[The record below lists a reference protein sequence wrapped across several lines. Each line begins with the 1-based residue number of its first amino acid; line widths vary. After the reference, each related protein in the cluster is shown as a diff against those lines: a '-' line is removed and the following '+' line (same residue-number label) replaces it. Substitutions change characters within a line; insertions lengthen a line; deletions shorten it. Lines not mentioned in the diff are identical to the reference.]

1 MSFSFRNIFSPDD
14 AEITGAGETAIPEG
28 FQGPDA
34 SPSGRGSLTGSI
46 PQKSETQSFLA
57 SELLPFIPKAIAAQ
71 SGIPMSKEIRVPLP
85 ADGSLD
91 VPLSTLYNLC
101 PELFASEI
109 TPLNDSVVTLPP
121 RLGATPAAEAEDEV
135 AVNPR
140 PSLLRESTSNPFWSP
155 VTSPSASATSPESAN
170 PFTPGGQ
177 TQPAATASI
186 APRPNPGDKPS
197 SGFEA
202 PPKFPGA
209 EGNSFGSG
217 FASLSAKPGAAAP
230 TPGTGG
236 FVSNPFESSE
246 GFATLFS
253 KAAESD
259 ASIPFPDSPATKEP
273 PKETDGVWGAM
284 FARAGAVE
292 EETADRAEDPTT
304 SFESIG
310 NLLKQ
315 SLPFE
320 NPSHAEAPFSGF
332 ASPPAFAPPAT
343 APAPSPEESPVSGFG
358 AFGISPEPFA
368 GSFAPFQKVADKPP
382 VTDEARKSGPGEAG
396 DGNDDG
402 HGALD
407 SENQNPWDGFA
418 AQPETEPAPPPF
430 SGFGAPASEPALPAP
445 AEPIPA
451 PAPDTAL
458 AAPSAAF
465 APPLEAVGSAETPLV
480 AEAASVPATGFPT
493 PAAIPAPALPPVEA
507 IAATAPAPAPAPEVV
522 EAPAAHTGTVSTS
535 EVSVPA
541 PVAEP
546 VAAPAVTTTPAPA
559 KDEADDL
566 RDLELRAIF
575 STSESFTLSKVA
587 RKVVALPGIEACS
600 LSTPGKLV
608 QASRREENRLGNEA
622 REMVATLR
630 NLAKLTGLPEARTFT
645 LQTDRG
651 VVSLFL
657 EGDCCVLVNHD
668 SSAFGP
674 GVREKLI
681 LIARC
686 ISRLRD

>member
-1 MSFSFRNIFSPDD
+1 MPD
-14 AEITGAGETAIPEG
+14 G
-28 FQGPDA
+28 FQGPTA
-34 SPSGRGSLTGSI
+34 NPPGRGGLPGGE
-46 PQKSETQSFLA
+46 PEKSDTQEFLA

-71 SGIPMSKEIRVPLP
+71 SGIPMSKAIRVPLP

-121 RLGATPAAEAEDEV
+121 RLGATTSNEAEDEV
-135 AVNPR
+135 SVSSR
-140 PSLLRESTSNPFWSP
+140 PSLFKDATSNPFWSP
-155 VTSPSASATSPESAN
+155 VTSPATSAVSSESAN

-177 TQPAATASI
+177 TPPAATASI

-197 SGFEA
+197 SGFEV
-202 PPKFPGA
+202 PPKFPAA
-209 EGNSFGSG
+209 EGTSFGSG
-217 FASLSAKPGAAAP
+217 FASLSAKPGAASP
-230 TPGTGG
+230 TPATGG
-236 FVSNPFESSE
+236 FASNPFESSE

-253 KAAESD
+253 KAAEAD
-259 ASIPFPDSPATKEP
+259 ASLPFPDSPATKET
-273 PKETDGVWGAM
+273 PKDTDGVWGAM
-284 FARAGAVE
+284 FARAGAE
-292 EETADRAEDPTT
+292 DEIADPAEDPTT

-315 SLPFE
+315 SAPFE
-320 NPSHAEAPFSGF
+320 TSPPAEAPFSGF
-332 ASPPAFAPPAT
+332 AAPSALE
-343 APAPSPEESPVSGFG
+343 APAPAAAPAVNPEESPVSGFG

-368 GSFAPFQKVADKPP
+368 GAFAPFQRVSDKQP
-382 VTDEARKSGPGEAG
+382 VPDEAEPGKNHEGLRAPEAG
-396 DGNDDG
+396 
-402 HGALD
+402 
-407 SENQNPWDGFA
+407 NQNPWDGFA
-418 AQPETEPAPPPF
+418 APPETEEEVPPPF
-430 SGFGAPASEPALPAP
+430 SGFDAPVSEIAS
-445 AEPIPA
+445 EPIPA
-451 PAPDTAL
+451 QVTDVAPMAPAPAPAPPVETVSPVETAPL
-458 AAPSAAF
+458 AETAPAPSAGF
-465 APPLEAVGSAETPLV
+465 Q
-480 AEAASVPATGFPT
+480 VPAATPT
-493 PAAIPAPALPPVEA
+493 PELPPVEA
-507 IAATAPAPAPAPEVV
+507 IVTSPPPAPAPTPEVV
-522 EAPAAHTGTVSTS
+522 EAPAAFTETVSAAV
-535 EVSVPA
+535 VSAPA
-541 PVAEP
+541 PAVEP
-546 VAAPAVTTTPAPA
+546 VAASAAAAAPA
-559 KDEADDL
+559 SAKEESDDL

-622 REMVATLR
+622 REMVSTLR

-657 EGDCCVLVNHD
+657 EGECCVLVNHD